1 MLDLLF
7 VLARTTLA
15 PNNPVLTDTAYDLLA
30 RAACLL
36 GFRLD
41 NDSHDYISTPPLEN
55 EETFANFIRCLSGAF
70 HSLGATLYQAGKYG
84 TSIRFLR
91 QGCRAGRVALHLD
104 RNYTKRIR
112 GDAQQPRKAANGKEA
127 EGWENLRGHLSR
139 RWELLGVCYS
149 KIGDRQVG
157 SVLSPPPSVLKT

>member
-1 MLDLLF
+1 

-36 GFRLD
+36 GLQLD
-41 NDSHDYISTPPLEN
+41 SDGYDNHRAISAPPSVN

-70 HSLGATLYQAGKYG
+70 HTLGAALYQAGKYG
-84 TSIRFLR
+84 TAIRFLR
-91 QGCRAGRVALHLD
+91 QGCPVGRVALHLHAESD
-104 RNYTKRIR
+104 TQEPRN
-112 GDAQQPRKAANGKEA
+112 AASGKET

-157 SVLSPPPSVLKT
+157 PVLSLHLR

>member
-36 GFRLD
+36 GLQLD
-41 NDSHDYISTPPLEN
+41 NDSHEYIPTSPLAN
-55 EETFANFIRCLSGAF
+55 EESFANFIRCLSGAF

-91 QGCRAGRVALHLD
+91 QGCRAGRVALHLHG
-104 RNYTKRIR
+104 NYTERNQ
-112 GDAQQPRKAANGKEA
+112 GDAQEPRKVASGKEA
-127 EGWENLRGHLSR
+127 EGWETLRGHLSR

-157 SVLSPPPSVLKT
+157 PVLYPPPSN

>member
-1 MLDLLF
+1 M
-7 VLARTTLA
+7 LARTILA
-15 PNNPVLTDTAYDLLA
+15 PNNPVVTDTAYDLLA

-36 GFRLD
+36 GLRLD
-41 NDSHDYISTPPLEN
+41 NDSYEYLPTSPSAN
-55 EETFANFIRCLSGAF
+55 EESFANFIRCLSNAF

-91 QGCRAGRVALHLD
+91 QGCRAGRVALHLYG
-104 RNYTKRIR
+104 NYTERDQ
-112 GDAQQPRKAANGKEA
+112 GGAQEPRKVLSRKEA
-127 EGWENLRGHLSR
+127 EGWENLRGHLTR

-157 SVLSPPPSVLKT
+157 SLLSPPLSD